1 MEFAGATMDNSIS
14 FAVAFAAGV
23 FSFLSPCVLPL
34 VPSYLGFV
42 TGMSLDELSA
52 GERRRSAALHAVLFV
67 SGFSLV
73 FLLLGASATVLGRLM
88 FHYQDWIA
96 RIGGVLIIIFGLHL
110 LGVLRIGAL
119 MRERR
124 VHLASRPAGYFGAVL
139 AGMAFGAGWTPCV
152 GPVLGAV
159 LTYAGTQETMASG
172 ITLLGAYSLGLA
184 LPFLVA
190 ALATG
195 RFLEASQRMRRLI
208 PVLEK
213 ASGAV
218 LILAGVLLASGSF
231 PVLAGYFARLTPAFL
246 WERL

>member
-1 MEFAGATMDNSIS
+1 MENSVS
-14 FAVAFAAGV
+14 FAVAFAAGI

-34 VPSYLGFV
+34 VPSYLGFI
-42 TGMSLDELSA
+42 TGMTLEDLSA
-52 GERRRSAALHAVLFV
+52 GERRRSAALHALLFV
-67 SGFSLV
+67 SGFSVV
-73 FLLLGASATVLGRLM
+73 FLLLGASATVFGQLM
-88 FHYQDWIA
+88 FRYQDWIA
-96 RIGGVLIIIFGLHL
+96 RIGGALIIVFGLHL

-124 VHLASRPAGYFGAVL
+124 VQLARRPAGYFGAVL

-172 ITLLGAYSLGLA
+172 VALLGAYALGLA
-184 LPFLVA
+184 LPFLAA

-195 RFLEASQRMRRLI
+195 AFLEASRRMRRMI

-213 ASGAV
+213 TCGAILV
-218 LILAGVLLASGSF
+218 LAGVLLASGTF
-231 PVLAGYFARLTPAFL
+231 PAMAGFFARLTPDFL
-246 WERL
+246 LERL

>member
-1 MEFAGATMDNSIS
+1 MDQPVS
-14 FAVAFAAGV
+14 FAVAFTAGI

-34 VPSYLGFV
+34 VPSYLGFI
-42 TGMSLDELSA
+42 TGMTLDDLSA
-52 GERRRSAALHAVLFV
+52 GTRRRAAVLHALLFV
-67 SGFSLV
+67 GGFSLV
-73 FLLLGASATVLGRLM
+73 FLLVGATATMLGQIM
-88 FHYQDWIA
+88 FRYQDWIA

-124 VHLASRPAGYFGAVL
+124 VQLASRPAGYLGAAV
-139 AGMAFGAGWTPCV
+139 AGMAFGAGWTPCI

-159 LTYAGTQETMASG
+159 LTYAATQETLASG
-172 ITLLGAYSLGLA
+172 VALLAAYSLGLA
-184 LPFLVA
+184 LPFLLA

-213 ASGAV
+213 TSGAV
-218 LILAGVLLASGSF
+218 LVLAGVLLASGTF
-231 PVLAGYFARLTPAFL
+231 PALAGYFVRLTPDFL
-246 WERL
+246 LQRL

>member
-1 MEFAGATMDNSIS
+1 MDQPVS
-14 FAVAFAAGV
+14 FAVAFTAGV

-34 VPSYLGFV
+34 VPSYLGFI
-42 TGMSLDELSA
+42 TGMTLDDLSA
-52 GERRRSAALHAVLFV
+52 GTRRRVAVLHALLFV
-67 SGFSLV
+67 GGFSLV
-73 FLLLGASATVLGRLM
+73 FLLVGATATMLGQIM
-88 FHYQDWIA
+88 FRYQHWIA

-124 VHLASRPAGYFGAVL
+124 VQLASRPAGYLGAAV
-139 AGMAFGAGWTPCV
+139 AGMAFGAGWTPCI

-159 LTYAGTQETMASG
+159 LTYAATQETLASG
-172 ITLLGAYSLGLA
+172 VALLAAYSLGLA
-184 LPFLVA
+184 LPFLLA

-213 ASGAV
+213 TSGAV
-218 LILAGVLLASGSF
+218 LVLAGVLLASGTF
-231 PVLAGYFARLTPAFL
+231 PALAGYFVRLTPDFL
-246 WERL
+246 LERL

>member
-1 MEFAGATMDNSIS
+1 MDQSVS

-42 TGMSLDELSA
+42 TGMTLDDLSA
-52 GERRRSAALHAVLFV
+52 GARRRAAVLHALAFV
-67 SGFSLV
+67 GGFSLV
-73 FLLLGASATVLGRLM
+73 FLLLGASATVLGQLM
-88 FHYQDWIA
+88 FRYQDWIA
-96 RIGGVLIIIFGLHL
+96 RIGGVLIVIFGLHL

-124 VHLASRPAGYFGAVL
+124 IQLASRPAGYLGAAL
-139 AGMAFGAGWTPCV
+139 AGMAFGAGWTPCI

-159 LTYAGTQETMASG
+159 MTYAATQETVASG
-172 ITLLGAYSLGLA
+172 VALLGAYSLGLA
-184 LPFLVA
+184 LPFLLA

-195 RFLEASQRMRRLI
+195 RFLEASRHMRRLI

-213 ASGAV
+213 TSGAV
-218 LILAGVLLASGSF
+218 LILAGVLLASGTF
-231 PVLAGYFARLTPAFL
+231 PALAGYFARLTPDFL
-246 WERL
+246 LERL